1 MLAVKGS
8 EMAKKW
14 LEASGGAPV
23 AVWEGVATTP
33 AKTPPAAAVAAQAPQ
48 EDSGSG
54 TAVPVVGSAASRPA
68 KDTTA
73 AAAASAPQEHST
85 KQSGHAA
92 VPSADIGQELLNNGP
107 TQAGS
112 RPVATTLPSG
122 VRGNAPQGP
131 G

>member
-14 LEASGGAPV
+14 LEASGGVPA

-33 AKTPPAAAVAAQAPQ
+33 AKTSPATAVAAQAPQ
-48 EDSGSG
+48 EDYGSG
-54 TAVPVVGSAASRPA
+54 TAVPVEGNAASRPA

-73 AAAASAPQEHST
+73 AAAASAPQE
-85 KQSGHAA
+85 QSGHAA
-92 VPSADIGQELLNNGP
+92 VPSADIGQELSNNGP
-107 TQAGS
+107 PQAGS

-122 VRGNAPQGP
+122 VQANAPHGP